1 MLADML
7 NNKNLNPIIPEL
19 FIRGRKLYIL
29 IVFIAQSYF
38 SVSKTI
44 SLSSTYYFIMNMSNK
59 RELQR
64 TAFHHSSDIG
74 FKGFMNMKPCTEK
87 PYSFL
92 VTDDILE
99 LGSPCRTDIK
109 TNHDNS

>member
-19 FIRGRKLYIL
+19 FIRGRKVYIL
-29 IVFIAQSYF
+29 IVFIVQSYF

-44 SLSSTYYFIMNMSNK
+44 SLSSTYYFIMIMSNK

-64 TAFHHSSDIG
+64 TAFHHHQ
-74 FKGFMNMKPCTEK
+74 
-87 PYSFL
+87 
-92 VTDDILE
+92 ILA
-99 LGSPCRTDIK
+99 LKDL
-109 TNHDNS
+109 

>member
-1 MLADML
+1 ML

-19 FIRGRKLYIL
+19 FIRGRKVYIL

-44 SLSSTYYFIMNMSNK
+44 SLSSTYYFIMIMSNK

-74 FKGFMNMKPCTEK
+74 FKEFMNMKPCTGK

>member
-74 FKGFMNMKPCTEK
+74 FKEFMNMKPCTEK

-92 VTDDILE
+92 VTDDIFE